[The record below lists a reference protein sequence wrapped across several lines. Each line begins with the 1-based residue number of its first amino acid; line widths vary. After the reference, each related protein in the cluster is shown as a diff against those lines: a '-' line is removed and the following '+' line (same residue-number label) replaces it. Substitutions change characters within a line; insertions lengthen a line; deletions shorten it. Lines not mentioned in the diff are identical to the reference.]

1 MINVIRPGTALL
13 FTLLAVDPASAQR
26 IDLVDEVKL
35 PRFEIVSVKPG
46 DPRSDVHNVSFP
58 PGRFVQ
64 DNMPL
69 LNVVSLAFDA
79 RPSQLPAPLPDLI
92 TRELFSIDARMPLG
106 TSAADL
112 KLMLRALL
120 IDRFKLRF
128 HVDSREQD
136 AYSLTMARRDGRLG
150 PQLRSSRVDCMARM
164 EAQRRNEAVPPQ
176 PEGSKAC
183 GLKGGAGVLDLGG
196 MPMSALAQALS
207 GPAGRQVVD
216 KTGLTGSFDAE
227 LQYAPATGT
236 RGPTDP
242 APPGSDGASLFT
254 AVQEQLGLRLE
265 PSKTSIDVLVI
276 DHIERPM
283 PD

>member
-1 MINVIRPGTALL
+1 MINVIRPSVALL

-26 IDLVDEVKL
+26 IDLVDEAKL
-35 PRFEIVSVKPG
+35 PRFEVVSVKPG
-46 DPRSDVHNVSFP
+46 DPKSDIHNVSFP

-69 LNVVSLAFDA
+69 LNAVSLAFDA

-92 TRELFSIDARMPLG
+92 TRELFSINARMAVG

-112 KLMLRALL
+112 KFMLRALL

-136 AYSLTMARRDGRLG
+136 AYALTIARRDGRIG
-150 PQLRSSRVDCMARM
+150 PQLRASRVDCMARM
-164 EAQRRNEAVPPQ
+164 EAQRRNEVVPPP
-176 PEGSKAC
+176 PEGSKPC
-183 GLKGGAGVLDLGG
+183 GVKGGAGFLDLGG

-207 GPAGRQVVD
+207 GHAGRQVVD
-216 KTGLTGSFDAE
+216 ETGLTGTFDAE
-227 LQYAPATGT
+227 MQYAPATGP
-236 RGPTDP
+236 RAPADS
-242 APPGSDGASLFT
+242 APPASDGPSLFT
-254 AVQEQLGLRLE
+254 AVQEQLGLKLE

-276 DHIERPM
+276 DHIQRPT